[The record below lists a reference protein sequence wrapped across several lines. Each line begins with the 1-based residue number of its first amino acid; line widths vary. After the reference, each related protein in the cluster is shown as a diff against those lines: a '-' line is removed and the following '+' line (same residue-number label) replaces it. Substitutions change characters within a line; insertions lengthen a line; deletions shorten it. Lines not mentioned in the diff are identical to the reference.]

1 MSSATHDLGTRIDS
15 LKDSV
20 KDLVDAGTDK
30 ASALKDATV
39 SGVSKLASQT
49 ARFVKNHPIAAV
61 AIAFGVGYIAMRFI
75 RR

>member
-1 MSSATHDLGTRIDS
+1 MSVTHDLGSRIDS

-20 KDLVDAGTDK
+20 KDLVDAGTDRA
-30 ASALKDATV
+30 ASLKDATV

-49 ARFVKNHPIAAV
+49 VKFVKHHPIAAV
-61 AIAFGVGYIAMRFI
+61 AIAFGVGYIAMRLV